1 MDNAFNS
8 PAEVLEANMKA
19 GEGKVKL
26 PILKCILLGIMA
38 GAFIAFGGASS
49 NAAVHNIANQGLSK
63 TLAGC
68 IFPVG
73 LMMIVF
79 VGGEL
84 FTGDCLMIAGV
95 TDKRIIV
102 LAMVKKLIIVFFSN
116 MVGAVLIATLVY
128 YSGLL

>member
-1 MDNAFNS
+1 MENAFNS

-26 PILKCILLGIMA
+26 PLLKCILLGIMA

-79 VGGEL
+79 VGGNFYRGL
-84 FTGDCLMIAGV
+84 PDDRGGSRQT
-95 TDKRIIV
+95 
-102 LAMVKKLIIVFFSN
+102 FSC
-116 MVGAVLIATLVY
+116 ASY
-128 YSGLL
+128 D